1 MLKVMLV
8 DDEPFIL
15 QGVKA
20 LINWEEEGCE
30 VVATC
35 ANGLEAYNYLQK
47 NQVDIIIAD
56 IKMPE
61 MTGLELLEKIRTEK
75 ISDAFFV
82 VLTGFKD
89 FSYAQTALRFDCMDY
104 LLKPVGKTELL
115 GIIRKLTKASEERYE
130 ERESRDH
137 LEREFL
143 ARNMIALLFGK
154 FDEKN
159 LSYVK
164 SYVQVSDEIRYVDIE
179 LNGTSE
185 NIEELEE
192 GEIRG
197 IHRNMYSDCL
207 DFLGDEKN
215 HCVFDVARDERS
227 HDVGLIY
234 CDYFVAKRNTT
245 MEDFFEKMKDYIKK
259 NTGLDIT
266 IFIGKKI
273 DKLESISKSYSS
285 ACALK
290 SIGAFRSKKAI
301 YIYEEEIS
309 VSESTV
315 IIAKDRLDDI
325 ITAIDANSREQI
337 ETTVRKLFDEL
348 GNNLKED
355 TVRLNVNYLLFRLI
369 HKATE
374 MADDIDQEEVLRFIA
389 EHSTENEIMRGSSM
403 HLCYFCVEYA
413 QYLSQLRENISGG
426 VVLEIEK
433 EIRDN
438 YMDNITLRDLG
449 KKYFVNSSYL
459 GQIFQKKYNKT
470 FKDYLT
476 EYRIEMAKQKLLN
489 TDMRIAEIAESV
501 GYKDSDYFLK
511 KFIEANGCTP
521 SKYRK
526 NCKNSTSG

>member
-1 MLKVMLV
+1 MLKVLLV

-30 VVATC
+30 VVAMCT
-35 ANGLEAYNYLQK
+35 NGLEAYNYLKQSS
-47 NQVDIIIAD
+47 VDIIIAD

-61 MTGLELLEKIRTEK
+61 MTGIELLEKIRTEN
-75 ISDAFFV
+75 ISEAFFV
-82 VLTGFKD
+82 ILTGFKD
-89 FSYAQTALRFDCMDY
+89 FSYAQTAIRYDCMDY

-115 GIIRKLTKASEERYE
+115 GIIRRLSKVSEERNE
-130 ERESRDH
+130 EKESRDH
-137 LEREFL
+137 LEREYL

-154 FDEKN
+154 FDDKN

-164 SYVQVSDEIRYVDIE
+164 SFVQLSEEIRYVDIE
-179 LNGTSE
+179 MTNIDH

-197 IHRNMYSDCL
+197 LHRSMYSACL
-207 DFLGDEKN
+207 DYLGDEKN

-234 CDYFVAKRNTT
+234 CDYFITKRNTS
-245 MEDFFEKMKDYIKK
+245 MEVFFEKMKNHIKTS
-259 NTGLDIT
+259 TGIDVN

-273 DKLESISKSYSS
+273 DKLEAVSKSYSS

-290 SIGAFRSKKAI
+290 SIGAFRRKKDI
-301 YIYEEEIS
+301 YVYEEEIS
-309 VSESTV
+309 VSENTV
-315 IIAKDRLDDI
+315 IIAKERLDEVI
-325 ITAIDANSREQI
+325 ASIDANNKEMI
-337 ETTVRKLFDEL
+337 EENVQKLFDEL

-355 TVRLNVNYLLFRLI
+355 TLRLNINYLLFRLI

-389 EHSTENEIMRGSSM
+389 EHSTENEILRGSSI
-403 HLCYFCVEYA
+403 HLIYFCIEYA

-438 YMDNITLRDLG
+438 YMENITLRDLG

-459 GQIFQKKYNKT
+459 GQIFQKKYNKS

-489 TDMRIAEIAESV
+489 TDMRITEIAESV

-526 NCKNSTSG
+526 NCKNI

>member
-30 VVATC
+30 VVAMCT
-35 ANGLEAYNYLQK
+35 NGLEAYNYLK
-47 NQVDIIIAD
+47 KYQVDIIIAD

-82 VLTGFKD
+82 ILTGFKD
-89 FSYAQTALRFDCMDY
+89 FSYAQKAIRYDCMDY
-104 LLKPVGKTELL
+104 LLKPVGKAELL
-115 GIIRKLTKASEERYE
+115 GIIRKLSKASEEKQE
-130 ERESRDH
+130 EQESRDH

-143 ARNMIALLFGK
+143 ARNTIALLFGK
-154 FDEKN
+154 FDDKN

-164 SYVQVSDEIRYVDIE
+164 SFIQLSDEIRYVDIE
-179 LNGTSE
+179 MSTENQ
-185 NIEELEE
+185 NIEELEG

-197 IHRNMYSDCL
+197 LHRNMYSACL

-215 HCVFDVARDERS
+215 HCVFDVAREERS

-234 CDYFVAKRNTT
+234 CDYFVTKRNTS
-245 MEDFFEKMKDYIKK
+245 MEAFFEKLKTHIKAS
-259 NTGLDIT
+259 TGIDVN

-273 DKLESISKSYSS
+273 DKLEALSKSYSS

-290 SIGAFRSKKAI
+290 SIGAFRSKKDI

-309 VSESTV
+309 ASENTV
-315 IIAKDRLDDI
+315 IIAKDRLDEVI
-325 ITAIDANSREQI
+325 AAIDSNNKDEIEQS
-337 ETTVRKLFDEL
+337 VQKLFDEL
-348 GNNLKED
+348 GNDPQED
-355 TVRLNVNYLLFRLI
+355 TLRLNVNYLLFRLI

-374 MADDIDQEEVLRFIA
+374 MADDINQEEVLRFIA
-389 EHSTENEIMRGSSM
+389 EHSTENEILRGSSM
-403 HLCYFCVEYA
+403 HLTYFCIEYS

-438 YMDNITLRDLG
+438 YMENITLRDLG

-459 GQIFQKKYNKT
+459 GQIFQKKYNKS

-526 NCKNSTSG
+526 NCKNS